1 MDPNVVG
8 SSSFGILWSQQTSNS
23 QETFFAKPLTY
34 TLNGGSEMVI
44 TASSMN
50 IVRIHDARTGNLIAS
65 RQLMPPFLQR
75 DIGCNDIPNYIGITG
90 TPIIDP
96 ETNILYLFAKG
107 YRGEAASGGVAN
119 GVYKM
124 YALELPTLAD
134 TPGFPYLMDGN
145 RADNDP
151 TRYFVGGTVLQ
162 RPALATV
169 NGAILVA
176 FGGHCDLF
184 NYTGM
189 VAAVSKQAGVGVLG
203 YAPTRPPSF
212 LGVSPSYST
221 NLQIEC
227 LLWKLPRVPRPLNRW
242 TCLPKK
248 VARLAYGKVA
258 WASQ

>member
-8 SSSFGILWSQQTSNS
+8 SSSFGILWQKQATNN
-23 QETFFAKPLTY
+23 QEQFFAKPLVY

-50 IVRIHDARTGNLIAS
+50 FVRIYDSKTGNLIAS
-65 RQLMPPFLQR
+65 RQLMPPFLQQ
-75 DIGCNDIPNYIGITG
+75 DIGCNDISNYIGITG

-96 ETNILYLFAKG
+96 ATDTLYLFAKG
-107 YRGEAASGGVAN
+107 YRGEAASGGLAN

-124 YALELPTLAD
+124 YALQLPTLAD
-134 TPGFPYLMDGN
+134 VPGFPYLMDGN

-162 RPALATV
+162 RPALATA

-189 VAAVSKQAGVGVLG
+189 VAAVSKQPGVGVLG
-203 YAPTRPPSF
+203 FAVLLF
-212 LGVSPSYST
+212 
-221 NLQIEC
+221 NL
-227 LLWKLPRVPRPLNRW
+227 
-242 TCLPKK
+242 
-248 VARLAYGKVA
+248 
-258 WASQ
+258 